1 MRSIVTLIPFSLVLL
16 AVASAS
22 AAPPPPPPKFWS
34 VSRCEQTLHAHDYL
48 IPTADGHYFH
58 VGLRVC
64 VGTGGPHA
72 CEWTSEQRSRLYSQF
87 SVFTRS
93 RYIAASFA
101 RGRSPHAP
109 ATASSGSGITPAT
122 STSDGQPTSSCR
134 QLASICSQAMPPRNA
149 SAQSS
154 RRSRPALRNDRTRP
168 AVQADSR
175 RSRGRTRT
183 LRARQRSNASPV
195 RAFTDLSHADGSV

>member
-72 CEWTSEQRSRLYSQF
+72 CEWTSEQRSRLYSQL

-93 RYIAASFA
+93 RYIGGVVRSWTLATRAGHGLVRIGHHAGDQYVGWPADFFMSPASVNLLAGDATAERFRSIVAPIAASITQ
-101 RGRSPHAP
+101 RQN
-109 ATASSGSGITPAT
+109 ATGCTG
-122 STSDGQPTSSCR
+122 G
-134 QLASICSQAMPPRNA
+134 
-149 SAQSS
+149 
-154 RRSRPALRNDRTRP
+154 
-168 AVQADSR
+168 
-175 RSRGRTRT
+175 
-183 LRARQRSNASPV
+183 
-195 RAFTDLSHADGSV
+195 